1 MAFSI
6 RLDDKLKNGLCPG
19 VITIGDF
26 SEGFE
31 ASLCYWSRHNYKQ
44 HWKKSIEKLLKDDAN
59 VMLITSMGIVA
70 QIGNSAA
77 VSMTKCNRSRN
88 SL

>member
-1 MAFSI
+1 MPIKRGQESGYVFSI

-31 ASLCYWSRHNYKQ
+31 ASLCYGT
-44 HWKKSIEKLLKDDAN
+44 AN
-59 VMLITSMGIVA
+59 L
-70 QIGNSAA
+70 
-77 VSMTKCNRSRN
+77 
-88 SL
+88 